1 MLPLLLLLLCLAQPV
16 WAAGEYITEPVP
28 NATPEIRHVWRG
40 SVDGIPV
47 SLSNTS
53 RGSVN
58 VPLLV
63 QSTSC
68 GPAQLLLSSG
78 RVVELGMM
86 NGCVINVFP
95 QLDKFINREVDRLRL
110 SIAGQVRELSLTD
123 TDKIGM
129 AQVANQSREAFILFQ
144 QELVRVVSQLRSPTP
159 APVTPTPAT
168 PTPATPAPATPAP
181 PTASSD
187 QDFVI
192 VGSIQEERSGAGSRL
207 SVQAINR
214 STRTILAAQAKF
226 DFFRNNQLVDTRI
239 AAFTP
244 SDVPPGATATAQ
256 VNKTDNNWDRVTVS
270 FLWQR

>member
-1 MLPLLLLLLCLAQPV
+1 
-16 WAAGEYITEPVP
+16 
-28 NATPEIRHVWRG
+28 
-40 SVDGIPV
+40 
-47 SLSNTS
+47 
-53 RGSVN
+53 
-58 VPLLV
+58 
-63 QSTSC
+63 
-68 GPAQLLLSSG
+68 
-78 RVVELGMM
+78 
-86 NGCVINVFP
+86 
-95 QLDKFINREVDRLRL
+95 
-110 SIAGQVRELSLTD
+110 
-123 TDKIGM
+123 
-129 AQVANQSREAFILFQ
+129 
-144 QELVRVVSQLRSPTP
+144 
-159 APVTPTPAT
+159 
-168 PTPATPAPATPAP
+168 PATPAP